1 MTEEVSMRSIK
12 KNIEVTEHNGIFR
25 VPADLEKNF
34 QLVPSPGGNLK
45 LAFWDENR
53 LKVFLKNFGFSA
65 VIHHG
70 MN

>member
-1 MTEEVSMRSIK
+1 MRSVKRKID
-12 KNIEVTEHNGIFR
+12 VTEQNGIFR
-25 VPADLEKNF
+25 VSADLEQNF
-34 QLVPSPGGNLK
+34 KLVPSPGGTLQ